1 MRILTALFFIVTL
14 PLSTFADDHANQSTI
29 AGVWECELNEGVTAV
44 EVATW
49 GASKYK
55 KWTEKNDMNHGSYLW
70 EAVAVNPPFDE
81 PDLRWVDYYPS
92 WEDYYVMRD
101 GWQKEASLEEDW
113 ASMVTCG
120 KARFAVAMSSGSNP
134 VAKEKPLVAN
144 VCQLNDGKTL
154 QDAMTFLPKAT
165 EVINETVGTE
175 IMSFTF
181 TNFIGVSGPD
191 YIAFFT
197 GETSD
202 MVKVMDGVKDG
213 VYANAFAKAGLESP
227 SDCTVDLHSSREM
240 VRSQD

>member
-1 MRILTALFFIVTL
+1 
-14 PLSTFADDHANQSTI
+14 
-29 AGVWECELNEGVTAV
+29 
-44 EVATW
+44 
-49 GASKYK
+49 
-55 KWTEKNDMNHGSYLW
+55 
-70 EAVAVNPPFDE
+70 
-81 PDLRWVDYYPS
+81 
-92 WEDYYVMRD
+92 
-101 GWQKEASLEEDW
+101 
-113 ASMVTCG
+113 
-120 KARFAVAMSSGSNP
+120 MSSGSSP

-154 QDAMTFLPKAT
+154 QDAMTFLPRAT
-165 EVINETVGTE
+165 EIINETVGTE

-197 GETSD
+197 GEGSD

-213 VYANAFAKAGLESP
+213 VYGDAFTKAGLESP